1 MRAEKVAGLL
11 NAFVESRDLKNLT
24 SAETDELGGIFDA
37 LLTARVETNG
47 DAETLLAWQSDL
59 LQALILAVERGRL
72 SVEPLDVLR
81 YCVEL
86 AESVIGYLSKG
97 DPAALERPG

>member
-1 MRAEKVAGLL
+1 MRAQKVAGLL
-11 NAFVESRDLKNLT
+11 NEFVETRDLKNLT
-24 SAETDELGGIFDA
+24 AAETDELGGIFDA
-37 LLTARVETNG
+37 LLAARVETDG

-81 YCVEL
+81 YSVEL
-86 AESVIGYLSKG
+86 AENVIAYLSKG
-97 DPAALERPG
+97 NPAALENHG